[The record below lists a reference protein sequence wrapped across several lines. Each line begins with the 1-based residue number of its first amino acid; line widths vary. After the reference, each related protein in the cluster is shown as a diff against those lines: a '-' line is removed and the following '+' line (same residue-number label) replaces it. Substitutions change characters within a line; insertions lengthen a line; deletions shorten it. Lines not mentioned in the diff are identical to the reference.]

1 VAIAAFDAPAVQST
15 SADVLDALGV
25 PLFLIQPNRTI
36 AHANPPGLRLLDV
49 GHLFY
54 ATRGNLACRDA
65 ESNSAL
71 EAALR
76 EIDSGA
82 IDRKV
87 VRLHTRHGAT
97 IPCVLKPVK
106 QGNYILIAVLELYGI
121 ESDAEVIAAA
131 FQLTAAEARIAAAV
145 SAGNNPQQCAALL
158 NIKVSTVRTQL
169 VSVFRKTGTT
179 SQAHLAR
186 LILPLTIF
194 SPSGG
199 DFDARH

>member
-1 VAIAAFDAPAVQST
+1 MAIARFDAPAVQST
-15 SADVLDALGV
+15 SADVLDAMGV

-36 AHANPPGLRLLDV
+36 AHANPSGLRLLDV
-49 GHLFY
+49 GHLFQF
-54 ATRGNLACRDA
+54 ARGTLACRVA
-65 ESNSAL
+65 ESNAAL

-82 IDRKV
+82 IERKV
-87 VRLHTRHGAT
+87 VRLETRHGTT
-97 IPCVLKPVK
+97 IPCVMKPVK
-106 QGNYILIAVLELYGI
+106 QGNYILLAVLELYGI

-145 SAGNNPQQCAALL
+145 SAGRTPQQCAALL

-169 VSVFRKTGTT
+169 VSVFRKTGTS

-194 SPSGG
+194 SPSAG
-199 DFDARH
+199 DQSLRH